1 MAMSWDEA
9 VVILQGYLE
18 TYVIPS
24 AEVEDAIQ
32 VGILACTR
40 CNFLDD
46 QAEKR
51 KKMNVDQKIEKCLTP
66 EEVKLKQELKD
77 IMNS

>member
-9 VVILQGYLE
+9 VDVLQEYLE

-24 AEVEDAIQ
+24 AEVEEAIQ

-40 CNFLDD
+40 CNFLDE

-51 KKMNVDQKIEKCLTP
+51 KANGDKKKNDDILTP
-66 EEVKLKQELKD
+66 EEKKLRQILKD
-77 IMNS
+77 MIDE

>member
-9 VVILQGYLE
+9 VDILQEYLE

-24 AEVEDAIQ
+24 AEVEEAIQ

-40 CNFLDD
+40 CDFLDE
-46 QAEKR
+46 QAEK
-51 KKMNVDQKIEKCLTP
+51 KKANNDKKKVEVLTP
-66 EEVKLKQELKD
+66 EEKKLRQILKD
-77 IMNS
+77 MIDE

>member
-9 VVILQGYLE
+9 VDILQEYLE

-24 AEVEDAIQ
+24 AEVEEAIQ

-40 CNFLDD
+40 CDFLDE
-46 QAEKR
+46 QAEK
-51 KKMNVDQKIEKCLTP
+51 KKANSDKKKDEILTP
-66 EEVKLKQELKD
+66 EEKKLRQILKD
-77 IMNS
+77 MIDE

>member
-9 VVILQGYLE
+9 IDLLQEYLE

-24 AEVEDAIQ
+24 AEVEEAIR

-40 CNFLDD
+40 CNFLDE

-51 KKMNVDQKIEKCLTP
+51 KTSADKNKNDVLTP
-66 EEVKLKQELKD
+66 EEKKLRQMLKD
-77 IMNS
+77 MVGE

>member
-9 VVILQGYLE
+9 IDLLQGYLE

-24 AEVEDAIQ
+24 AEVEEAIR

-40 CNFLDD
+40 CNFLDE
-46 QAEKR
+46 QADKR
-51 KKMNVDQKIEKCLTP
+51 KANNDKKKDEVLTP
-66 EEVKLKQELKD
+66 EENKLRQMLKD
-77 IMNS
+77 MVDE

>member
-9 VVILQGYLE
+9 VDILQGYLE

-24 AEVEDAIQ
+24 AEIEEAIQ

-40 CNFLDD
+40 CDFLDE
-46 QAEKR
+46 QAEK
-51 KKMNVDQKIEKCLTP
+51 KKANNDKKKDEVLTP
-66 EEVKLKQELKD
+66 EEKKLRQILKD
-77 IMNS
+77 MIDE

>member
-9 VVILQGYLE
+9 VDLLQGYLE
-18 TYVIPS
+18 TYVVPS
-24 AEVEDAIQ
+24 AEVEEAIQ

-40 CNFLDD
+40 CNFLDE

-51 KKMNVDQKIEKCLTP
+51 KANSDKKKNEVLTP
-66 EEVKLKQELKD
+66 EENRLKQELKD
-77 IMNS
+77 MMNS